1 MIEKRSKNSI
11 QWLGAGPGCNTR
23 EVTDKLLALKE
34 ELVELENKEMELDQH
49 FSWAK
54 QSIFNITDD
63 PANRSLSYIKH
74 SDLCKAFPNE
84 TLLVIQGP
92 PGTQLEVPK
101 PVDGFDEV
109 NGCRK
114 RRLQIHLRSRS
125 GPINVTYVNKDVDGE
140 EYDQF
145 YQNLRKTI
153 EETQSDS
160 EELHE
165 IFDTPNDS
173 SQSDQEESIESSDRT
188 NNRRSGVKPLAK
200 SPLPATVTVATNALL
215 HNSNN
220 NNINSSSQPAA
231 VSLRQLSPRKA
242 AQQHLFVQSKRA
254 STATA
259 TANSKSPAQPS
270 SCATGGQPSDKLVS
284 TGKDHNIKLKDK
296 KDESDTEVANIENK
310 PINRNIVLNSRSKS
324 RAWAIEGQIRPDI
337 LQPLLRLSP
346 PPSAR
351 DYCFN
356 LDPNEG
362 AYDLFGPQPLIQ
374 SSK

>member
-1 MIEKRSKNSI
+1 
-11 QWLGAGPGCNTR
+11 
-23 EVTDKLLALKE
+23 
-34 ELVELENKEMELDQH
+34 MELDQH

-63 PANRSLSYIKH
+63 PANRSLSYVKH

-101 PVDGFDEV
+101 PVDGYDEQ

-160 EELHE
+160 EESPE

-173 SQSDQEESIESSDRT
+173 SQSDQEDLSVETSSERVI
-188 NNRRSGVKPLAK
+188 NRRSNVRSSAK
-200 SPLPATVTVATNALL
+200 SPVPASVANSGNNALT
-215 HNSNN
+215 NN
-220 NNINSSSQPAA
+220 VNSSSQPA

-254 STATA
+254 STAAAAAA
-259 TANSKSPAQPS
+259 TPNSKSPAQPS
-270 SCATGGQPSDKLVS
+270 SCATSAQPPTEKLASSVV
-284 TGKDHNIKLKDK
+284 KDNAKLKDK
-296 KDESDTEVANIENK
+296 KDELDTEVANIENK
-310 PINRNIVLNSRSKS
+310 PINRNIVHNPRSKS
-324 RAWAIEGQIRPDI
+324 RTWAIEGQIRPDI
-337 LQPLLRLSP
+337 FQPLLRLSP